1 MNIRKQNAD
10 EHTVVGYASVCACAM
25 ARAMCG
31 CSIEKCYCVCVNP
44 NNTVDVTASVRQAA
58 YTTTNNSLRDQAGNS
73 AQAKMIH

>member
-10 EHTVVGYASVCACAM
+10 EHTVVGYASVCACAI

-31 CSIEKCYCVCVNP
+31 CSTQVCS
-44 NNTVDVTASVRQAA
+44 TCGCDSTGTIDTKASVTQYGYDAL
-58 YTTTNNSLRDQAGNS
+58 NSALRVQSSNS